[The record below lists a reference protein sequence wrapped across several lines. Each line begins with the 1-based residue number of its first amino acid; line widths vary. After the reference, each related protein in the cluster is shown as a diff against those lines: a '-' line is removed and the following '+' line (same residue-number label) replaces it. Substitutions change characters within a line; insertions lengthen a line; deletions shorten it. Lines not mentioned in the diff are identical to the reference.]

1 GERRAAEWIADRLR
15 EHGWPVR
22 VEEERAHGGYWW
34 PLGLANAGAALA
46 GGWLS
51 VRPRSRWRRA
61 LASLVGATAAAAIW
75 DDVSGGRLWLRRAL
89 LPHRTTWN
97 VVAEAGDSRA
107 ERTLVLVAHHDA
119 AHSGLVFHPAIPR
132 ASMRLFAR
140 AFERSKQT
148 APIMFGVWLG
158 PVFTAAGGLLGSPA
172 LRRTGLAL
180 SAGATAAM
188 ADIGRSQVVP
198 GANDNLAAVAVL
210 IALARSLSERP
221 LEGLRVLLVST
232 GSEESFSEGMHGFLR
247 RHEGDLA
254 RERTEIVALE
264 CLGGRDMVL
273 LEGEGML
280 AMRKYDP
287 ALSAA
292 VGDAAASAGVELVG
306 PYRTVGATDALPA
319 LRRGWRTATLASIDE
334 TKLPRNYHWPNDE
347 PDALDYGTI
356 ERALA
361 ICQELLQGM
370 AARAP

>member
-1 GERRAAEWIADRLR
+1 
-15 EHGWPVR
+15 V
-22 VEEERAHGGYWW
+22 
-34 PLGLANAGAALA
+34 GAA
-46 GGWLS
+46 
-51 VRPRSRWRRA
+51 
-61 LASLVGATAAAAIW
+61 AAAAIW
-75 DDVSGGRLWLRRAL
+75 DDVSGGRLWHRRAL

-247 RHEGDLA
+247 RHEDDLA